1 MFFTAIETYL
11 KSRKTKSTI
20 QGFLNNEKKNK
31 ELVMVWFEVYDK
43 YEDALKAFVA
53 KFKQI
58 YKAQVNKTYKNKA
71 KLDLKP
77 IFEELKSQNSALAN
91 GRRVLDE
98 ATNVASQRLIL
109 RLKRPSAV

>member
-1 MFFTAIETYL
+1 MFFTAIETYI
-11 KSRKTKSTI
+11 KRRKTKSTI
-20 QGFLNNEKKNK
+20 QGFLNNDENNK
-31 ELVMVWFEVYDK
+31 ELVIVWFEVYDK

-71 KLDLKP
+71 KLDLKS
-77 IFEELKSQNSALAN
+77 IFEESKSQNSAMAN

-109 RLKRPSAV
+109 RLKRPSRV